1 MLVAF
6 LLGLGEQGEAFLSW
20 VGFSFCLKRLERNLF
35 QNKAQGSVMYL
46 DCNRLKLTLN
56 VLPSLSTTSL
66 LPTLPYISFCFNYFL
81 CLTIYAA
88 QNMLHIFWG
97 DNTCPEHHHTKFMVL
112 ECLFFCYL
120 YCCSIRAALNLM
132 HFSSTLCGLEKDQL
146 SPLCRWETKYI
157 NKICWA
163 QDSRQFSQSLVSF

>member
-1 MLVAF
+1 MESQYPSEFSTAISIFLCNHTNVSSLSSWFRWAGRGIPFLSRFQF
-6 LLGLGEQGEAFLSW
+6 LLKTVGEKP
-20 VGFSFCLKRLERNLF
+20 VF
-35 QNKAQGSVMYL
+35 QSKTQGSVLYL

-97 DNTCPEHHHTKFMVL
+97 DNTCPEHHHNKFMVL
-112 ECLFFCYL
+112 ECLFFYIPIAVL
-120 YCCSIRAALNLM
+120 S
-132 HFSSTLCGLEKDQL
+132 EQL
-146 SPLCRWETKYI
+146 WI
-157 NKICWA
+157 
-163 QDSRQFSQSLVSF
+163 